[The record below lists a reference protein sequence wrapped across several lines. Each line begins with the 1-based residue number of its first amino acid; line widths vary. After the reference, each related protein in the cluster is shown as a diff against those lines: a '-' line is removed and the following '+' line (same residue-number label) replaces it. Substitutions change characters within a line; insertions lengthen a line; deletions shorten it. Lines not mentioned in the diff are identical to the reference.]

1 MEILVVVLEIIGTVA
16 FAVSGA
22 LVAVEKKMDIF
33 GVAILG
39 LVTATGGGVLR
50 DVILGILPPRTFT
63 NPVYA
68 LVALGTALV
77 MFFPVLRRAKG
88 GYKIF
93 MDKLLLVMDSLGLA
107 IFTVVGMRIAVDAGF
122 QVNYFLLIFVGVV
135 TGVGG
140 GIILNGKMVAGVNGA
155 GGEIGHM
162 TMDTEETVVCGCGK
176 CGCLEQYA
184 SATGIVRMAKKAL
197 AESDK
202 ESALRDIQELTAK
215 DVFDAAKN
223 GDGLALEQV
232 EELGRKLGLAAA
244 QIACVVDPE
253 VFVIGGGVSRAG
265 RIILDVTEKY
275 FRKYAFHACR
285 ETKFELAALGN
296 DGGIYGGAR
305 AVLE

>member
-122 QVNYFLLIFVGVV
+122 QDNYFLLIFVGVV

-140 GIILNGKMVAGVNGA
+140 GIMRDVFAGNRPHVFVKHFYATASLLGSVVFLILHFFA
-155 GGEIGHM
+155 GEIIPMIAGAAV
-162 TMDTEETVVCGCGK
+162 TFV
-176 CGCLEQYA
+176 
-184 SATGIVRMAKKAL
+184 
-197 AESDK
+197 
-202 ESALRDIQELTAK
+202 LRI
-215 DVFDAAKN
+215 
-223 GDGLALEQV
+223 
-232 EELGRKLGLAAA
+232 LAA
-244 QIACVVDPE
+244 
-253 VFVIGGGVSRAG
+253 
-265 RIILDVTEKY
+265 T
-275 FRKYAFHACR
+275 FRWSLPVAHGTD
-285 ETKFELAALGN
+285 E
-296 DGGIYGGAR
+296 
-305 AVLE
+305 